1 MSSTSR
7 AATAR
12 LRSVGAVE
20 SIAYSQTGGEVPL
33 GCVGHHQVG
42 PFGDELLDLQELLP
56 RQLRAV
62 SAAARDGIELMT
74 TVHSS

>member
-20 SIAYSQTGGEVPL
+20 SIAYSPTGGEVPL
-33 GCVGHHQVG
+33 G
-42 PFGDELLDLQELLP
+42 
-56 RQLRAV
+56 V
-62 SAAARDGIELMT
+62 SGRRDHRGLTSNVTEPLG
-74 TVHSS
+74 VCL